1 MVPERLVHGLWEW
14 KPCDTRKK
22 EQLFFCHWVCKASAG
37 ASPLCPVLAE
47 EGALLPLTLGGG
59 NMWLGS
65 KRSKIN
71 PLHLSFHEMK
81 YLLCSSFL
89 KVLIQLL
96 GIFAIMLGFFD

>member
-1 MVPERLVHGLWEW
+1 MVCGNGSHVIHE
-14 KPCDTRKK
+14 KK
-22 EQLFFCHWVCKASAG
+22 SNYSFVIGFARPVLG

-65 KRSKIN
+65 KKSKIN
-71 PLHLSFHEMK
+71 PLHLSFHELK